1 MGDRDIRMVNSEG
14 DPIVATSMAV
24 PKSRAKDIVL
34 CIPVYNDWTSA
45 QLLLERIDVIAP
57 TLSDQVSVLLVED
70 GSDDVDLEA
79 LSVPLHQLREV
90 SVLRLR
96 RNLGH
101 QRAIAIGITF
111 LYATTAHE
119 LIVVMDG
126 DGEDRP
132 EDIAKLVRHCTKLDC
147 SRVVFARRAK
157 RSEGLM
163 FRVGYQSYRLA
174 HRLLVGR
181 RVEVGNFSVIPRTS
195 LARLVTVS
203 ELWNHYAAAIYH
215 ARIPH
220 DSIAIDRGT
229 RIAGKST
236 MRFESLVMHG
246 LSAVSVYS
254 DVVGVRLLMFIAA
267 LIPILFAAML
277 AIVGIRLWTDLAIP
291 GWATSALGI
300 LLVAMLNL
308 IVLAT
313 ILTVFSLRARTEYS
327 FLPLR
332 DYEHF
337 ILRHEICR
345 TQATSSTAIS
355 MSARS

>member
-1 MGDRDIRMVNSEG
+1 MDSEG
-14 DPIVATSMAV
+14 GRIVATSMAV
-24 PKSRAKDIVL
+24 PKQRPPDVVL
-34 CIPVYNDWTSA
+34 CIPVYNDWTAARS
-45 QLLLERIDVIAP
+45 LLERIDAIAP
-57 TLSDQVSVLLVED
+57 AISEEVSVLFVED
-70 GSDDVDLEA
+70 GSDDVDIDA
-79 LSVPLHQLREV
+79 LNGLRHLREV

-111 LYATTAHE
+111 LYARTAHE
-119 LIVVMDG
+119 LIVIMDG

-132 EDIAKLVRHCTKLDC
+132 EDIETLVRHCSKLDC

-157 RSEGLM
+157 RSEGLV
-163 FRVGYQSYRLA
+163 FRIGYQCYRFA

-181 RVEVGNFSVIPRTS
+181 RVEVGNFSVVPRAA

-203 ELWNHYAAAIYH
+203 ELWNHYAAAVYH
-215 ARIPH
+215 ARIPNE
-220 DSIAIDRGT
+220 SISIDRGT
-229 RIAGKST
+229 RIAGKSS

-254 DVVGVRLLMFIAA
+254 DVVGVRLLMFIGA
-267 LIPILFAAML
+267 LFPLLFAAMA

-291 GWATSALGI
+291 GWTTNALGL
-300 LLVAMLNL
+300 LLVTMLNL
-308 IVLAT
+308 VVLAT

-337 ILRHEICR
+337 ILGHEKCR
-345 TQATSSTAIS
+345 TQAAASPTAIS
-355 MSARS
+355 MSGRS